1 MKTTLRIML
10 LATCLA
16 SLAAPMRAQ
25 SGGEAKSGTSTSSSM
40 DEKAKNT
47 DTRKKEIQDPAGEPK
62 GTNVTGAEKNAEATV
77 NPTGT
82 ESKDHQKPGE
92 SATQSQK

>member
-1 MKTTLRIML
+1 MKTILRIML

-25 SGGEAKSGTSTSSSM
+25 SGGEAKSGTSSSM
-40 DEKAKNT
+40 DEKAKST

-62 GTNVTGAEKNAEATV
+62 GTNVTGAEKNAEATI